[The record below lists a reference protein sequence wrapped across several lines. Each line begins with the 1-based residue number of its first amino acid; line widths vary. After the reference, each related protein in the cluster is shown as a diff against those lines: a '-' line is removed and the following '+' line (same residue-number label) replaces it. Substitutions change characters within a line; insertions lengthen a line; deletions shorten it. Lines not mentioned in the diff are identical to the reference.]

1 MLKRPERK
9 ETLEPVVEPQ
19 EAAPAR
25 EPSPEPSRESGRE
38 PAVIGP
44 SISIK
49 GEVMGDGD
57 LLVQGSVEGTLKLT
71 RGKSTV
77 TVGREGRVK
86 AHIHAR
92 VVEVEGRVEGD
103 LHGDER
109 VVLRRSATVV
119 GNIFTPRIA
128 LEDGCKFRGA
138 VEMEVAAEEQGR
150 SAGTS
155 ALSQSSGESAKSTE
169 ARRQSA

>member
-1 MLKRPERK
+1 MLRKHERREPEQ
-9 ETLEPVVEPQ
+9 PQPHVEPH
-19 EAAPAR
+19 EPPPPPAPT
-25 EPSPEPSRESGRE
+25 RE

-49 GEVMGDGD
+49 GEVTGDQD
-57 LLVQGSVEGTLKLT
+57 LLVQGAVEGTLKLT
-71 RGKSTV
+71 RGNSAV
-77 TVGREGRVK
+77 TVGKEGRVK
-86 AHIHAR
+86 ANIHAR

-119 GNIFTPRIA
+119 GNIYTPRIA
-128 LEDGCKFRGA
+128 LEDGCKFRGSI
-138 VEMEVAAEEQGR
+138 EMDTAAAGAGKDERRPSGA
-150 SAGTS
+150 AGTT
-155 ALSQSSGESAKSTE
+155 SQAPAQTKSEE